1 MTTVEKL
8 SFTYGTI
15 PILKNLSFS
24 CGKGR
29 LVALMGEN
37 GSGKSTLLS
46 CLAGLHDIPG
56 ISWENK
62 PISEW
67 PQEEQARH
75 RALVPQHPRFD
86 PAMVLYDYVLLG
98 RKPWFRWKEREKDH
112 RIVSDVL
119 ERFGL
124 SSLAFRSLSDVS
136 GGERQKAVLARA
148 FAQDTPLLLLDEPLN
163 NLDLKFQISFMTALK
178 TRARETGVLVIAAL
192 HDINAALSWCDSA
205 LLMKDGQLIS
215 EGPIDES
222 LTENTLEKMLGV
234 KTVFFNFK
242 GKRQM
247 VIPDCSAL

>member
-1 MTTVEKL
+1 MTTVENL
-8 SFTYGTI
+8 SFAYGTI
-15 PILKNLSFS
+15 PILKNLSFR
-24 CGKGR
+24 CGEGL

-46 CLAGLHDIPG
+46 CLAGLRDVPG
-56 ISWENK
+56 VSWGDRAV
-62 PISEW
+62 SEW
-67 PQEEQARH
+67 SREEQARH

-98 RKPWFRWKEREKDH
+98 RKPWFRWKEGEEDH
-112 RIVSDVL
+112 RIVSGILD
-119 ERFGL
+119 RFGL

-163 NLDLKFQISFMTALK
+163 NLDLRFQISFMTALRN
-178 TRARETGVLVIAAL
+178 RARETGVLVIAAL

-205 LLMKDGQLIS
+205 LLMKDGRLIAEGQL
-215 EGPIDES
+215 EES
-222 LTENTLEKMLGV
+222 LTEKTLEEMFGV
-234 KTVFFNFK
+234 RTTFFDFG

-247 VIPDCSAL
+247 VIPDSTE